1 MATVLP
7 MIRCPPTDP
16 WKAMSFLVSGVT
28 NDQDT
33 LSGGG
38 EIWCYSLLSQGDRCY
53 YFDRSPPLISNQG
66 PRST

>member
-1 MATVLP
+1 
-7 MIRCPPTDP
+7 
-16 WKAMSFLVSGVT
+16 MSFLVSGVT